1 MLYYF
6 FMPLKSPNR
15 LRHLSAFY
23 FTILSLYKKKMFF
36 FVVAFRRALFALSGL
51 VFGSFIYFC
60 DKTVLQAP
68 QFVWFIFLISR
79 RTWHWLLF
87 ENSEN
92 SKKKNK
98 NKVNCNYK
106 SAKGVSFFFVTLL
119 FVIKYIYTSFVYF
132 YMFTTNI
139 CRISSSD
146 KQKSR
151 EQWNSCLNT
160 SCLSTLF
167 SIITVH
173 CAIIA

>member
-119 FVIKYIYTSFVYF
+119 FVIKYIYPLSIFICSEQIFVGLVRATSKNHESSEILASTQVVYQ
-132 YMFTTNI
+132 
-139 CRISSSD
+139 R
-146 KQKSR
+146 
-151 EQWNSCLNT
+151 CLV
-160 SCLSTLF
+160 L
-167 SIITVH
+167 
-173 CAIIA
+173 